1 MDAFE
6 YARIGQRGRSSLLG
20 GLEAVE
26 CTECMTTR
34 VVGGWVRSEE
44 GLQGVPD
51 ARLPVHEG
59 SVAVEGQDR
68 MVGEPAGH
76 GRVYWSASGS

>member
-6 YARIGQRGRSSLLG
+6 DARIGQRGRSGLLG

-26 CTECMTTR
+26 CTEYMTTR
-34 VVGGWVRSEE
+34 GVGGRVRSEE
-44 GLQGVPD
+44 GLQGLPD
-51 ARLPVHEG
+51 ARLPVDEG

-68 MVGEPAGH
+68 MVGESAGQVC
-76 GRVYWSASGS
+76 VYWSASGS